1 MRKFFLCIILVIF
14 CFNFSYS
21 KTFVNDIEFS
31 ENKNKLPSYIKNR
44 IVGDDVFDTKSKVA
58 AVKYYERGVSEISN
72 DFVSLS
78 RLTLIY
84 SYREVPEISL
94 YYGTNALNVYKSL
107 PPENKERIYTIN
119 YIELLTGLSLTYSLL
134 MNEPMAYT
142 YLDEAKT
149 KLQSLYNFQRDYQK
163 GVNLVNY
170 AENIYKK
177 TFYRLSP
184 KTNTNN
190 LTR

>member
-1 MRKFFLCIILVIF
+1 MRKFFLGIILVIF

-31 ENKNKLPSYIKNR
+31 ENKNKLSSYIKNR
-44 IVGDDVFDTKSKVA
+44 IIGDDVFDTKSKVA
-58 AVKYYERGVSEISN
+58 AAKYYERVVSEISN

-94 YYGTNALNVYKSL
+94 YYGTNALNVYKSSS
-107 PPENKERIYTIN
+107 PENKERIYTIN

-177 TFYRLSP
+177 TFYRVSP

-190 LTR
+190 PTR

>member
-1 MRKFFLCIILVIF
+1 MRKFFLGIILVIF

-58 AVKYYERGVSEISN
+58 AAKYYERVVSEISN

>member
-1 MRKFFLCIILVIF
+1 MRKFFLSIILVIF

-44 IVGDDVFDTKSKVA
+44 IIGDDVFDTKSKVA
-58 AVKYYERGVSEISN
+58 AVKYYERLVSEISN